1 MFLGLDCG
9 GSSSR
14 AVAVDAE
21 GNILHQG
28 QSGSANL
35 ASTPTF
41 RLRQNLGHATQG
53 CPPPTFVCG
62 CFAGLLTE
70 DDRGRALSLMEDLFP
85 SAKLQAEP
93 DYAAALYASEEGTD
107 VCVIAG
113 TGSLV
118 CSKGPS
124 RIVKSGGRGYIL
136 GDEGSAFRYGKDAL
150 LAYIANPLGAS
161 TPLKKCIVDLFDA
174 EDEPTIVSRLYRSP
188 SPQATLAKLAKPLA
202 ADAKSGNAYALMS
215 VVENSEGLAAIV
227 RNHVAQHL
235 SWKKEIRL
243 SLSGGLWKTSNVFIE
258 GFATQLGKGDVA
270 FILERIKTP
279 PVFGAVRLA
288 KEMAIGH

>member
-1 MFLGLDCG
+1 M
-9 GSSSR
+9 
-14 AVAVDAE
+14 DAE
-21 GNILHQG
+21 GNVLHQG

-41 RLRQNLGHATQG
+41 RLRQNLGHATKG
-53 CPPPTFVCG
+53 CPAPSVVCG

-70 DDRGRALSLMEDLFP
+70 DDRGRAIALLKELFP
-85 SAKLQAEP
+85 GANLHAEP

-107 VCVIAG
+107 ICVIAG

-118 CSKGPS
+118 CSKGPE
-124 RIVKSGGRGYIL
+124 RIIKSGGRGYIL

-150 LAYIANPLGAS
+150 LAYIANPSGAS
-161 TPLKKCIVDLFDA
+161 APLKKCIVDLFDA
-174 EDEPTIVSRLYRSP
+174 EDEPTIVSKLYRSP

-202 ADAKSGNAYALMS
+202 ADAKSGIGYAEDSITRNA
-215 VVENSEGLAAIV
+215 SELADIV
-227 RNHVAQHL
+227 REHAARHL
-235 SWKKEIRL
+235 SWKKEIRV

-258 GFATQLGKGDVA
+258 GFANQLGNGDVA
-270 FILERIKTP
+270 FSLERIKTP